1 MAMRKSFNSK
11 GAKRSFT
18 SNAVR
23 VHKKNVIA
31 KPMRG
36 GIRL

>member
-1 MAMRKSFNSK
+1 MKNRKPYNSK

-18 SNAVR
+18 RNAMK
-23 VHKKNVIA
+23 VHIKNGRA